1 MTFLNKLSGAKGSPP
16 NCLTYR
22 KMENLQKEI
31 ESLKET
37 KEALD
42 KKVRLEYIMVLFKW

>member
-1 MTFLNKLSGAKGSPP
+1 
-16 NCLTYR
+16 
-22 KMENLQKEI
+22 MENLQKEI

-42 KKVRLEYIMVLFKW
+42 KKVRVNGLLLRYQTFDSFIFREFNDFLPLLTA